1 MVIPDNVESIG
12 WINHD
17 EIDSYYSLFDA
28 VIIPSRWEGFGLV
41 AIEAMKNAK
50 AIIVSNR
57 GRSLNL

>member
-41 AIEAMKNAK
+41 AIEAMKMLK
-50 AIIVSNR
+50 PLLLVIE
-57 GRSLNL
+57 GRS